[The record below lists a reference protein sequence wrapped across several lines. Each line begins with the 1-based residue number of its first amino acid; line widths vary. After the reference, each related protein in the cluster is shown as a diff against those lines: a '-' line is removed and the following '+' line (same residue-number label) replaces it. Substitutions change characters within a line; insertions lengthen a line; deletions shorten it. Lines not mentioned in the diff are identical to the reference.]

1 MSSSFDF
8 SKRNK
13 FSPSLNNEKKE
24 INPQQE
30 SFVDNRASSNEIS
43 QLQSNVNSSI
53 NSQEITQLQEKLD
66 NTTGMPDDLKKGVE
80 NLSGHDMSDVKVHYN
95 SDKPAQLQAHAYA
108 QGTDI
113 HIAPGQE
120 KHLPHEAWH
129 VVQQK
134 QGRVEPTKQMKSK
147 ININDDPAL
156 EKEADVMGAKAASQ
170 FNNTQNK
177 EKTKQLKLS
186 NNLVQ
191 LKFKPT
197 LPTIKETEEE
207 EEKET
212 KEETKPKSK
221 ENEDEEFKEEIE
233 DKKKSLLQPAY
244 NVLSSA
250 KDVAASAA
258 DKISSTAGAAFDTG
272 VNVMGKVVDAFE
284 SAGKF
289 INEKFLAFSNYLH
302 NLKTKF
308 KLLHYTGV
316 ALSVLVAY
324 LKVPIVGTAMNF
336 VKTVASLRVNYN
348 QWQIYKTGAKA
359 ADALNTLA
367 TILKFGAGKLFRRL
381 IKNVTLTITSATA
394 LIIDVIG
401 VIYPAIGTAVATAF
415 ESIINAF
422 VKIGENL
429 KGVTKWISGN
439 LHKQRI
445 SNIKE
450 FYEYALQGGPNGELA
465 FEILKTIDPDI
476 TKDKIYAT
484 INPEVS
490 LNFFQKSRFY
500 KEEWRKSLIG
510 SKTEAKM
517 KKKIMNSAAYKS
529 MSSKTGHAEA
539 HGGIDGIIGNLV
551 AGNKVFDAIDGLVE
565 EDLKGHAIE
574 IASGWLESGKK
585 EIPLPPHLDPS
596 N

>member
-129 VVQQK
+129 VAQQK
-134 QGRVEPTKQMKSK
+134 QGRVQPTKQMKSK
-147 ININDDPAL
+147 VNINDDPAL

-250 KDVAASAA
+250 KDVAASTA

-367 TILKFGAGKLFRRL
+367 TILKFGAGKLFRR
-381 IKNVTLTITSATA
+381 
-394 LIIDVIG
+394 
-401 VIYPAIGTAVATAF
+401 
-415 ESIINAF
+415 
-422 VKIGENL
+422 
-429 KGVTKWISGN
+429 
-439 LHKQRI
+439 Q
-445 SNIKE
+445 
-450 FYEYALQGGPNGELA
+450 
-465 FEILKTIDPDI
+465 
-476 TKDKIYAT
+476 
-484 INPEVS
+484 
-490 LNFFQKSRFY
+490 
-500 KEEWRKSLIG
+500 
-510 SKTEAKM
+510 
-517 KKKIMNSAAYKS
+517 
-529 MSSKTGHAEA
+529 
-539 HGGIDGIIGNLV
+539 
-551 AGNKVFDAIDGLVE
+551 
-565 EDLKGHAIE
+565 
-574 IASGWLESGKK
+574 
-585 EIPLPPHLDPS
+585 
-596 N
+596 